1 MRHLQA
7 KSWMIEKDMSVTKIG
22 IARFIVQQL
31 ILFYLDLTEL
41 GRQHCQAVYHYDQIS
56 IPMVAV
62 PSIGHMWYTFN
73 RIINLL

>member
-7 KSWMIEKDMSVTKIG
+7 KGWMIEKDMSVTEIG
-22 IARFIVQQL
+22 IARFIAQQL
-31 ILFYLDLTEL
+31 NLFYLPLTEL
-41 GRQHCQAVYHYDQIS
+41 GRQHCQAVYHYDQIG

-73 RIINLL
+73 RIIILL